1 MINDYKIPDVRGAYA
16 PCETNIA
23 VEHPTIIRVKT
34 QPAAVLNTTIL
45 LTPEHFLWSS
55 KRATPTVAPT

>member
-1 MINDYKIPDVRGAYA
+1 MLNDYKIPDVRGAYA

-34 QPAAVLNTTIL
+34 QPAAVFNTTIL
-45 LTPEHFLWSS
+45 LTPEHF
-55 KRATPTVAPT
+55 